1 MDENL
6 FRPEMIQ
13 RERVPSTLFFRRIT
27 IYTTMMAIFSYFFI
41 IFKIISVESTIPII
55 IILFFLPC

>member
-13 RERVPSTLFFRRIT
+13 GERVSSTLFFRRIT

-55 IILFFLPC
+55 IIFFFLPC